1 MTEMTATSPLRVGL
15 LAVYSRQIVSRLS
28 HIDFVLFALAVLFGG
43 LYLYSP
49 DQAFRTV
56 RYVAGELAEIAPWL
70 AGSVMIAA
78 FAKATG
84 ADLLAARAFR
94 GRQSGMVVTASLIGA
109 LLPFCSCGVIPLV
122 AGLLGAGVPLAPV
135 MAFWISSPLMDP
147 AQFLIA
153 AGALGTDFAVAK
165 MISAIGMGMLAGFG
179 TMLLIRVGW
188 LDAPAALRITP
199 NAAIGGCKS
208 KVAALT
214 TEAPK
219 SCCGSTTAAP
229 IAEAPKSCCGSSAAR
244 AVSSGC
250 GSKATATRAV
260 IWRFWTDATRS
271 QRFLTTATTT
281 GWFLVRWLAVAY
293 ALESLMIAWLPV
305 GAVGT
310 WLGAGSG
317 LLAVPLAVAIGI
329 PIYLNSFAAIPFV
342 SGLIGLGMSPA
353 TGMAFM
359 LATSATGFP
368 AMVAVWALVKP
379 RAFALYLGFAITGA
393 VIAGYTYAAALAL
406 GAGQ

>member
-1 MTEMTATSPLRVGL
+1 MTEVTATSLLRLGP
-15 LAVYSRQIVSRLS
+15 LAVYSRQIATRLRHVDS
-28 HIDFVLFALAVLFGG
+28 VLVALAVLFGG

-56 RYVAGELAEIAPWL
+56 HYVAGELAHIAPWL
-70 AGSVMIAA
+70 AGSVTVAA
-78 FAKATG
+78 AAKATG
-84 ADLLAARAFR
+84 ADSLAARAFR
-94 GRQSGMVVTASLIGA
+94 GRQSRMVVVASLIGA

-147 AQFLIA
+147 TQFFIA
-153 AGALGTDFAVAK
+153 AGTLGTGFAVAK
-165 MISAIGMGMLAGFG
+165 MISAVGMGMLAGFG
-179 TMLLIRVGW
+179 TMLLIRAGW
-188 LDAPAALRITP
+188 LDAPAALRVTP
-199 NAAIGGCKS
+199 NAAIGGCGS
-208 KVAALT
+208 KAAALIK
-214 TEAPK
+214 EAPK
-219 SCCGSTTAAP
+219 SCCGSTAV
-229 IAEAPKSCCGSSAAR
+229 R
-244 AVSSGC
+244 AVTSGC
-250 GSKATATRAV
+250 ESKATANPAV
-260 IWRFWTDATRS
+260 VWRFWSDAARA

-293 ALESLMIAWLPV
+293 AIESLMIAWLPV

-310 WLGAGSG
+310 WLGVGAGP
-317 LLAVPLAVAIGI
+317 LAVPLAVAIGV
-329 PIYLNSFAAIPFV
+329 PIYLNSFPAIPFV

-353 TGMAFM
+353 TGLAFM

-393 VIAGYTYAAALAL
+393 MIAGYAYAAALAL
-406 GAGQ
+406 HV

>member
-1 MTEMTATSPLRVGL
+1 MTELTATSPLRLGP
-15 LAVYSRQIVSRLS
+15 LAVYSRQIASRLS
-28 HIDFVLFALAVLFGG
+28 HMDFVLVALVVLFGG

-49 DQAFRTV
+49 DQAFRTI
-56 RYVAGELAEIAPWL
+56 RNVAGELAHIGPWL
-70 AGSVMIAA
+70 AASVMVAA
-78 FAKATG
+78 AAKATG
-84 ADLLAARAFR
+84 ADSLAARAFR
-94 GRQSGMVVTASLIGA
+94 GRQSRMVVIASLVGA
-109 LLPFCSCGVIPLV
+109 FLPFCSCGVLPLV

-147 AQFLIA
+147 TQFIIA
-153 AGALGTDFAVAK
+153 ASTLGTGFAVAK

-188 LDAPAALRITP
+188 LDAPAALRVTP
-199 NAAIGGCKS
+199 NAAISGYKS
-208 KVAALT
+208 KAASLIV
-214 TEAPK
+214 EAPK
-219 SCCGSTTAAP
+219 SCCGST
-229 IAEAPKSCCGSSAAR
+229 AAR

-250 GSKATATRAV
+250 GSKASQTV
-260 IWRFWTDATRS
+260 VWQFWSDATRS

-293 ALESLMIAWLPV
+293 AIESLMIAWLPV

-310 WLGAGSG
+310 WLGAGAG
-317 LLAVPLAVAIGI
+317 PLAVPLAVAIGI

-393 VIAGYTYAAALAL
+393 VIAGYAYVAALAL
-406 GAGQ
+406 YL

>member
-1 MTEMTATSPLRVGL
+1 
-15 LAVYSRQIVSRLS
+15 
-28 HIDFVLFALAVLFGG
+28 
-43 LYLYSP
+43 
-49 DQAFRTV
+49 
-56 RYVAGELAEIAPWL
+56 
-70 AGSVMIAA
+70 
-78 FAKATG
+78 
-84 ADLLAARAFR
+84 
-94 GRQSGMVVTASLIGA
+94 MVVIASLVGA
-109 LLPFCSCGVIPLV
+109 FLPFCSCGVLPLV

-147 AQFLIA
+147 TQFIIA
-153 AGALGTDFAVAK
+153 ASTLGTGFAVAK

-188 LDAPAALRITP
+188 LDAAAALRVTS
-199 NAAIGGCKS
+199 NAAISGCKS
-208 KVAALT
+208 K
-214 TEAPK
+214 
-219 SCCGSTTAAP
+219 TASL
-229 IAEAPKSCCGSSAAR
+229 IVEAPKSCCGSSAAR

-250 GSKATATRAV
+250 GSKVSPTV
-260 IWRFWTDATRS
+260 VWRFWSDATRS
-271 QRFLTTATTT
+271 QRFLTTASTT

-293 ALESLMIAWLPV
+293 AIESLMIAWLPV

-310 WLGAGSG
+310 WLGAGAG
-317 LLAVPLAVAIGI
+317 PLAVPLAVAIGI

-393 VIAGYTYAAALAL
+393 VIAGYAYAAALAL
-406 GAGQ
+406 YL

>member
-1 MTEMTATSPLRVGL
+1 MTEGTATSPLRL
-15 LAVYSRQIVSRLS
+15 EPFAVHSRQIASRLN
-28 HIDFVLFALAVLFGG
+28 HIDFVLATLAVLFGG
-43 LYLYSP
+43 LCLYSP

-56 RYVAGELAEIAPWL
+56 RYVAGELAHIGPWL
-70 AGSVMIAA
+70 AGSVMVAS

-84 ADLLAARAFR
+84 ADSLAARAFR

-147 AQFLIA
+147 TQFFIA
-153 AGALGTDFAVAK
+153 AGTLGTGFAVAK

-188 LDAPAALRITP
+188 LDAPAALRITL
-199 NAAIGGCKS
+199 NAAIGGCGS
-208 KVAALT
+208 KPAAPI

-219 SCCGSTTAAP
+219 SCCGST
-229 IAEAPKSCCGSSAAR
+229 AER
-244 AVSSGC
+244 AVSSAC
-250 GSKATATRAV
+250 GSAATAAPTV
-260 IWRFWTDATRS
+260 VWRFWSDPTRS
-271 QRFLTTATTT
+271 QRFLRTATTT

-293 ALESLMIAWLPV
+293 AIESLMIAWLPV

-310 WLGAGSG
+310 WLGTGAGP
-317 LLAVPLAVAIGI
+317 LAVPLGVAIGI

-393 VIAGYTYAAALAL
+393 MIAGYGYAAALAL
-406 GAGQ
+406 HL

>member
-1 MTEMTATSPLRVGL
+1 MTEVTATSPLRLGP
-15 LAVYSRQIVSRLS
+15 LAVYSRQIASRLS
-28 HIDFVLFALAVLFGG
+28 YMDFVLVALVVLFGG

-56 RYVAGELAEIAPWL
+56 RYVGGELAHIGPWL
-70 AGSVMIAA
+70 AGSVMVAA

-84 ADLLAARAFR
+84 ADSLATKVFR

-147 AQFLIA
+147 TQFFIA
-153 AGALGTDFAVAK
+153 AGALGMGFAVAK
-165 MISAIGMGMLAGFG
+165 MISAVGMGMLAGFG

-188 LDAPAALRITP
+188 LDAPAALRVTP
-199 NAAIGGCKS
+199 NVAIGGCGS
-208 KVAALT
+208 KVAAPVAET
-214 TEAPK
+214 PK
-219 SCCGSTTAAP
+219 SCCGST
-229 IAEAPKSCCGSSAAR
+229 AAR

-250 GSKATATRAV
+250 GSKATTTRTV
-260 IWRFWTDATRS
+260 VWRFWSDPTRS

-293 ALESLMIAWLPV
+293 AIESLMIAWLPV

-310 WLGAGSG
+310 WLGAGAG
-317 LLAVPLAVAIGI
+317 PLAVPLAVVIGI

-393 VIAGYTYAAALAL
+393 VIAGYAYAAALAL
-406 GAGQ
+406 HL

>member
-1 MTEMTATSPLRVGL
+1 MTEVTATSPLRLGPL
-15 LAVYSRQIVSRLS
+15 MVYSRQIASRLS
-28 HIDFVLFALAVLFGG
+28 HLDFVLVALVVLFGG

-49 DQAFRTV
+49 EQAFRTV
-56 RYVAGELAEIAPWL
+56 RYVAGELAHIGPWL
-70 AGSVMIAA
+70 AGSVMVAA
-78 FAKATG
+78 AAKATG
-84 ADLLAARAFR
+84 ADSLAAQAFR

-147 AQFLIA
+147 TQFFIA
-153 AGALGTDFAVAK
+153 AGTLGTGFAVAK
-165 MISAIGMGMLAGFG
+165 MISAVGMGMLAGFG
-179 TMLLIRVGW
+179 TMLLIRLGW

-199 NAAIGGCKS
+199 KAAISGCKS
-208 KVAALT
+208 KATV
-214 TEAPK
+214 EASK
-219 SCCGSTTAAP
+219 SCCGSTT
-229 IAEAPKSCCGSSAAR
+229 AR

-250 GSKATATRAV
+250 GSKTTSIPTV
-260 IWRFWTDATRS
+260 VLRFWSDATRS
-271 QRFLTTATTT
+271 QRFFTTANTT

-293 ALESLMIAWLPV
+293 AIESLMIAWLPV

-310 WLGAGSG
+310 WLGTDAGP
-317 LLAVPLAVAIGI
+317 LAVPLAVAIGI

-368 AMVAVWALVKP
+368 ATVAVWALVKP

-393 VIAGYTYAAALAL
+393 VIAGYAYAAALAL
-406 GAGQ
+406 